1 YFKSN
6 RISSMKK
13 ARSTNS
19 QTLHSRELRKATA
32 AEWTRKQLAEGKL
45 STLTVRG
52 KSDDIDNIK
61 ERLLKIE
68 GDSYVERIMIALDAY
83 ERSNL

>member
-1 YFKSN
+1 
-6 RISSMKK
+6 MKK